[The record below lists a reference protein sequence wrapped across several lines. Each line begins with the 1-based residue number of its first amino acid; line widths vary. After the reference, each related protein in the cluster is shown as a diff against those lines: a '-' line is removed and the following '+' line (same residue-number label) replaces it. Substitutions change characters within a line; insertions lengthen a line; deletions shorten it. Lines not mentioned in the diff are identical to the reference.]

1 MQSGQI
7 RSCGNCTACCD
18 GWLRI
23 EVRGHQVHP
32 GKACPFRVDRSC
44 SIYEDRPQH
53 PCREFVCG
61 WLVASSPLPDWMRP
75 DKSDLILLAANF
87 VWRGLPVDVAVAAGA
102 RPKKKALDWLMKFN
116 SERRRCLIYRRRVV
130 CIRAAGFPNRDFWA
144 HSARR
149 YTVGGLKFRASR
161 IILLQC
167 TVVGNNRCWYA
178 RKAVFAAGQH
188 AIVNKVATNWAA
200 QRYPC
205 AIFVTDYSNF
215 INQPAKPSNWNVA
228 SPSITTP
235 ES

>member
-32 GKACPFRVDRSC
+32 GKACRFRVDRSC

-87 VWRGLPVDVAVAAGA
+87 VWRGLPVDVAVTAGA

-116 SERRRCLIYRRRVV
+116 SERLPMSDLPNRRRVV

-144 HSARR
+144 HLARR
-149 YTVGGLKFRASR
+149 NTVGGLKFRAS
-161 IILLQC
+161 
-167 TVVGNNRCWYA
+167 
-178 RKAVFAAGQH
+178 
-188 AIVNKVATNWAA
+188 KVATNWAA